1 MDKNKYK
8 KEYCITE
15 NTSTECIVQKS
26 KNLNI
31 KEEITNEPINS
42 MTEKIQI
49 EMKKE
54 KIIKNVIIPEN
65 SPSDFNF
72 LCENELE
79 LDQIPIY
86 EMTPPSCILFEN

>member
-1 MDKNKYK
+1 MGKNKYK
-8 KEYCITE
+8 KEGITE

-26 KNLNI
+26 KDLNI
-31 KEEITNEPINS
+31 KEELTNETINS

-54 KIIKNVIIPEN
+54 KIIKNVILPEN

-79 LDQIPIY
+79 LDQIPI
-86 EMTPPSCILFEN
+86 F